1 MSIFGEEAVTEGGWE
16 EKRKYCQFKA
26 GTILKALKAGQQP
39 PRGNPNDPNNTGERE
54 MPKPPEP
61 VEEKKESEIVAPPLP
76 DMNDLQEQLARL
88 ENGGSAQ
95 NNVVNPNPP
104 PLPDFDFGIHDPMGG
119 NNLNPG
125 IAQPKSAPVYNP
137 GVPQ

>member
-1 MSIFGEEAVTEGGWE
+1 MSIFGDEAVNEGGWE

-39 PRGNPNDPNNTGERE
+39 PRGNPNDLNNTGERE

-88 ENGGSAQ
+88 ENGGSA
-95 NNVVNPNPP
+95 
-104 PLPDFDFGIHDPMGG
+104 
-119 NNLNPG
+119 
-125 IAQPKSAPVYNP
+125 
-137 GVPQ
+137 